1 MIDHTLRASKALVLI
16 PVASRL
22 AWIHPTAITLLAFG
36 MGLLTVASIVLN
48 QYHLTW
54 IFWLL
59 NRVLDG
65 LDGEVARR
73 FGKQTDFGGYI
84 DILCDMAI
92 YALIPIALVFAN
104 PSDLAWLWVAFLLA
118 TFYINAASWMFLSAV
133 LEKRTSQQKGT
144 SIVMPTGIIEGTETI
159 IFYFAFLLFPSAFVG
174 LSIAMS
180 VLVISTIVQRIIWA
194 WHTILKTSV

>member
-1 MIDHTLRASKALVLI
+1 MIDHTLRASKAFVLI
-16 PVASRL
+16 PLASRL
-22 AWIHPTAITLLAFG
+22 AWIHPIAITLLAFG

-48 QYHLTW
+48 QFHLTW

-104 PSDLAWLWVAFLLA
+104 PSAIDWLCAALLLA

-133 LEKRTSQQKGT
+133 LKKRTSQKTHT

-159 IFYFAFLLFPSAFVG
+159 IFYVAFMLLPSAFVG
-174 LSIAMS
+174 LSLVMS
-180 VLVISTIVQRIIWA
+180 ILVIATIAQRIMWA
-194 WHTILKTSV
+194 WRNISRTSV

>member
-1 MIDHTLRASKALVLI
+1 MIDNTLRASKAVVLI

-22 AWIHPTAITLLAFG
+22 AGVHPTKITLLAFA

-54 IFWLL
+54 LFWLL

-73 FGKQTDFGGYI
+73 FGKQSDFGGYI

-92 YALIPIALVFAN
+92 YALIPLALVFAN
-104 PSDLAWLWVAFLLA
+104 PSTLAWLCVAFLLA
-118 TFYINAASWMFLSAV
+118 TFYVNAASWMFLSAV
-133 LEKRTSQQKGT
+133 LEKRSSQKSRT
-144 SIVMPTGIIEGTETI
+144 SIAMPTGIIEGTETI
-159 IFYFAFLLFPSAFVG
+159 IFYFAFLLFPSALVG

-180 VLVISTIVQRIIWA
+180 VLVIATVAQRIIWA
-194 WHTILKTSV
+194 WHTISKTSV